1 MTIQTWLSSFLTSLL
16 SFSTLHYAL
25 NQTPEKRF
33 SWSVTELMVFVF
45 YPLRLTRPLLVL
57 SWVVHL
63 YSPRSFQQYQNQEKI
78 VFFFQVKV
86 CFTRRW
92 ETWLEF
98 NDLVCE
104 DFTSCQIDFHLQRWL
119 FNGKNN
125 NSHDSLPLVSVFL
138 FWLRS
143 PEQQKSPE
151 GGFNWYFYNKK

>member
-1 MTIQTWLSSFLTSLL
+1 M
-16 SFSTLHYAL
+16 
-25 NQTPEKRF
+25 
-33 SWSVTELMVFVF
+33 
-45 YPLRLTRPLLVL
+45 
-57 SWVVHL
+57 HL

-78 VFFFQVKV
+78 VFFSQVKV

-143 PEQQKSPE
+143 LEQQKSPE
-151 GGFNWYFYNKK
+151 ALTDIFIIKNKVNQSNEPDIYHHFHSIVFSHSWQLYFQWEVVNKMIKYTLSMSDYLRR